1 MIQKDRWMD
10 EITDKLKR
18 KFGMRLLFA
27 GLQGSYRR
35 GEATE
40 VSDFDVVVVLD
51 ELTINDLKE
60 YRRLLKIIPEHE
72 KACGFIGGREEL
84 QNWTKHELF
93 QFSQDTD
100 SYYGSLEPLLPAWDE
115 TDILR
120 SLKISAANLYHA
132 ACHLYLF
139 GTPGTRTADLK
150 SLYKAVFFPL
160 QFAEYLR
167 TERYCLTKPHDPFSR
182 NAVLTK
188 LRTAK
193 QNGTAALCHPLH
205 LFKRQQEKSYMLWPF
220 RLKCGTIIPL

>member
-10 EITDKLKR
+10 EITDKLKQE
-18 KFGMRLLFA
+18 FGMRLLFA

-40 VSDFDVVVVLD
+40 ASDFDVVVVLD
-51 ELTINDLKE
+51 ELTIKDLKE
-60 YRRLLKIIPEHE
+60 YRRLLKTMPEHE
-72 KACGFIGGREEL
+72 KACGFICGREEL
-84 QNWTKHELF
+84 QNWPKHELF

-100 SYYGSLEPLLPAWDE
+100 SYYGSLDPLLPAWDE

-139 GTPGTRTADLK
+139 GNPSTRTADLK

-160 QFAEYLR
+160 QLAEYLR
-167 TERYCLTKPHDPFSR
+167 TGRYCKTKGELLQR
-182 NAVLTK
+182 LQGEEK
-188 LRTAK
+188 
-193 QNGTAALCHPLH
+193 ALL
-205 LFKRQQEKSYMLWPF
+205 EKSACWEQYSETIAANTEAAFEELTRWCGAI
-220 RLKCGTIIPL
+220 LKRN